1 MFAPFYYK
9 KTKCFPFYK
18 ILSKSY
24 KCKAVCL
31 LINKHIE
38 FIKNNNYML
47 LVLVHIETMTRVLRL
62 YSFFEK

>member
-24 KCKAVCL
+24 KCKAVCS
-31 LINKHIE
+31 LINKN
-38 FIKNNNYML
+38 IKNNNYML
-47 LVLVHIETMTRVLRL
+47 LVLMHIETMTRVLWL